1 MECYSAIK
9 MNEVLMHAMTWTN
22 LRNIVLSERSQAR
35 KGLRILFYDEIQNR
49 LIHKDGKEI
58 GSPRKEVSVNE
69 K

>member
-1 MECYSAIK
+1 
-9 MNEVLMHAMTWTN
+9 MHATTWTN

-35 KGLRILFYDEIQNR
+35 KGLRILFYNEIQNR